1 MERIIKLIFQVS
13 EQASKLQ
20 DAREEL
26 EGSLVFSRFEGEKPR
41 IVYEGG
47 AVLLRW
53 NNSSLC
59 AIEFV
64 RIMKNVGYITKD
76 DFPPHNQ

>member
-1 MERIIKLIFQVS
+1 MERIIKLIFQVT
-13 EQASKLQ
+13 EQASILQ
-20 DAREEL
+20 DVIEEL

-41 IVYEGG
+41 IVYEGS

-53 NNSSLC
+53 NRSSLC

-64 RIMKNVGYITKD
+64 RIMENVGYITKD
-76 DFPPHNQ
+76 DFPHKQ